1 MTSTSRAR
9 GGAAGPASGPGAAGA
24 GTGGGQLR
32 LAIIGLLSF
41 AAAEEEMLLASVR
54 GDSTQPTASLA
65 GSAQRWAAAP
75 VVAHNTEFKRQQVQ
89 RLAAIRLGQVPPEF
103 TEIDHRSAAAYRRYR
118 DQPDDLVTSNCRET
132 TIALL
137 DAVSGTPD
145 ADLLDPARHAWL
157 RGRQLALQVIV
168 RGFWH
173 PTGHVADYY
182 LEHGSAGRAVALQQH
197 AVATAE
203 YAGAPAAAIGMAC
216 YSLACAQARAGQLS
230 AAAGALRR
238 ATQLNGDLAGKAIS
252 EPDLAELRAAGLAG

>member
-9 GGAAGPASGPGAAGA
+9 GGAAGAPGPGAAAGA
-24 GTGGGQLR
+24 GTGAQQLR
-32 LAIIGLLSF
+32 LAIIALLRF
-41 AAAEEEMLLASVR
+41 AAAEEEMLLASVSR
-54 GDSTQPTASLA
+54 ASTQPAARAA
-65 GSAQRWAAAP
+65 GSAQCWAAAP
-75 VVAHNTEFKRQQVQ
+75 VIAHNTEFKRQQVQ
-89 RLAAIRLGQVPPEF
+89 RLAAIRLGESPPEF
-103 TEIDHRSAAAYRRYR
+103 TEIDHRSAAVYRGYR
-118 DQPDDLVTSNCRET
+118 EQPDDLVTSNSRET

-182 LEHGSAGRAVALQQH
+182 LEHGSAGQAVALQQH

-203 YAGAPAAAIGMAC
+203 YCGAPAAAIGMAC
-216 YSLACAQARAGQLS
+216 YSLACAQGRAGQLS

-238 ATQLNGDLAGKAIS
+238 ATQLNGDLEGKAKH